1 MRAAAVAV
9 TAMLAVSCTTA
20 RSAGPSDS
28 EPLPSPASSF
38 VIPSP
43 FLSPRP
49 FTAAD
54 LASIVLGRGDTPR
67 GTEFARPF
75 SVDRTIDEFAS
86 GDDELTQL
94 RQDRFVAAHITV
106 FVPTGQLAHDAP
118 PAEPGSPFVQGIA
131 AVFETPGGAESS
143 LRRYVAN
150 LRASQLQHEVGIPSD
165 GLGDSSVGLRGQAG
179 GEDVTIYSWRTA
191 NLLLVVSGSGTI
203 TPEVVRTLADRVQ
216 RRADLAR

>member
-9 TAMLAVSCTTA
+9 TTLLALSCTTA
-20 RSAGPSDS
+20 RSPGPS

-49 FTAAD
+49 FTAED
-54 LASIVLGRGDTPR
+54 LASIVLGPHDTPD

-86 GDDELTQL
+86 DDEELAQL
-94 RQDRFVAAHITV
+94 REDRFVAAHITV

-118 PAEPGSPFVQGIA
+118 PAEPGSPFVQGIV
-131 AVFETPGGAESS
+131 AVFETHVGADSS

-150 LRASQLQHEVGIPSD
+150 LRASQLQREVGISAD
-165 GLGDSSVGLRGQAG
+165 GLGDSSEGLRGQAG
-179 GEDVTIYSWRTA
+179 GEDVTIYAWRTA

-203 TPEVVRTLADRVQ
+203 PPEVVRTLADRMQ
-216 RRADLAR
+216 RRSDLAR

>member
-9 TAMLAVSCTTA
+9 TALLAVSCTTA
-20 RSAGPSDS
+20 RSAAPT
-28 EPLPSPASSF
+28 ERPPSPASSF

-43 FLSPRP
+43 ILSPRP
-49 FTAAD
+49 FTAGD
-54 LASIVLGRGDTPR
+54 LASIVLGRGDTPD

-86 GDDELTQL
+86 DDEELTQL
-94 RQDRFVAAHITV
+94 RQDRFVVGHITV
-106 FVPTGQLAHDAP
+106 FVPVGQLAHDAP

-131 AVFETPGGAESS
+131 GVFETAAGADSS

-150 LRASQLQHEVGIPSD
+150 LRSFQLQHEVRISAD
-165 GLGDSSVGLRGQAG
+165 RLGDSSEGLRGRAG
-179 GEDVTIYSWRTA
+179 GEDVTVYAWRTA

-203 TPEVVRTLADRVQ
+203 APEVVRTLADRVQ

>member
-9 TAMLAVSCTTA
+9 TALLALSCTTA
-20 RSAGPSDS
+20 RSVGPS
-28 EPLPSPASSF
+28 EPPPSPASSF

-49 FTAAD
+49 FTAED
-54 LASIVLGRGDTPR
+54 LASIVLDRRDTPD

-86 GDDELTQL
+86 DDEELARL
-94 RQDRFVAAHITV
+94 RRDRFVAAHITV
-106 FVPTGQLAHDAP
+106 FVPRGQLAHDAP

-131 AVFETPGGAESS
+131 AVFETPVGADSS

-150 LRASQLQHEVGIPSD
+150 LRASQLQHEVTISAD
-165 GLGDSSVGLRGQAG
+165 GLGDSSEGLRGQAG
-179 GEDVTIYSWRTA
+179 GEDVTIYAWRTA

-203 TPEVVRTLADRVQ
+203 TPELVRTLADRMQ

>member
-1 MRAAAVAV
+1 MRSAAVAV
-9 TAMLAVSCTTA
+9 TALLAVSCTTA
-20 RSAGPSDS
+20 RPAEPP

-43 FLSPRP
+43 FLSPHP
-49 FTAAD
+49 FTARD
-54 LASIVLGRGDTPR
+54 LASIVLGRRDTLD

-86 GDDELTQL
+86 DDEELRQL
-94 RQDRFVAAHITV
+94 SQDRFVAAHITV

-118 PAEPGSPFVQGIA
+118 PAELGSPFVQGIA
-131 AVFETPGGAESS
+131 AVFETPVGADSS

-150 LRASQLQHEVGIPSD
+150 LRASQLQHEVTISAD
-165 GLGDSSVGLRGQAG
+165 GLGDSSEGLRGQAG
-179 GEDVTIYSWRTA
+179 GEDVTIYAWRTA

-203 TPEVVRTLADRVQ
+203 TPELVRTLADRMQ